1 MYHQNIMSRTT
12 LDIDRS
18 ILDEIRRIQRKERR
32 SLGRIVSQLLADAL
46 SRRREQKGNAD
57 FTWISH
63 PMKAMIDWNDK
74 DALYA
79 ALEKDGP

>member
-1 MYHQNIMSRTT
+1 MSRTT

-32 SLGRIVSQLLADAL
+32 SMGKIVSQLLADAL
-46 SRRREQKGNAD
+46 SCRSESKGRAE
-57 FTWISH
+57 FKWISR
-63 PMKAMIDWNDK
+63 PMQAMIELDDK

-79 ALEKDGP
+79 ALDEDRR